1 MSSLSG
7 STNTFSSQQ
16 SSTNDKN
23 QEILT
28 GYLKDHF
35 NVSFIDCKCCCDAS
49 KEISKCQT
57 GSLDFLRDIQEYIHL
72 PEYRLNC
79 RCICDD
85 NNTPIKF
92 GINLTP
98 ANDLK

>member
-1 MSSLSG
+1 MNNNSNSKTSS
-7 STNTFSSQQ
+7 SSQQ
-16 SSTNDKN
+16 KS
-23 QEILT
+23 EILN

-35 NVSFIDCKCCCDAS
+35 NVSFFDCKCCCDAS
-49 KEISKCQT
+49 KEISKCAN
-57 GSLDFLRDIQEYIHL
+57 GSLDFLRDIQEYIHT

-79 RCICDD
+79 QCICGD
-85 NNTPIKF
+85 NAQNMSPIKF

>member
-1 MSSLSG
+1 MSWLS
-7 STNTFSSQQ
+7 
-16 SSTNDKN
+16 SSTNSSSSTHDNN
-23 QEILT
+23 QETSTVLN

-35 NVSFIDCKCCCDAS
+35 NVSFVDCKCCCDAS
-49 KEISKCQT
+49 KEISQCQT
-57 GSLDFLRDIQEYIHL
+57 GSLDFLRDIQDYVNL

-79 RCICDD
+79 QCICGD
-85 NNTPIKF
+85 NTPMKF

>member
-1 MSSLSG
+1 MSCLSN
-7 STNTFSSQQ
+7 STNSSQQ
-16 SSTNDKN
+16 SSSNDNN
-23 QEILT
+23 QKLST
-28 GYLKDHF
+28 GGYLKDHF
-35 NVSFIDCKCCCDAS
+35 NVSFFDCKCCCDAS
-49 KEISKCQT
+49 KEMSQCQN
-57 GSLDFLRDIQEYIHL
+57 GSLDFLRNIQEYLHL

-85 NNTPIKF
+85 NHTPMKF

>member
-1 MSSLSG
+1 MS
-7 STNTFSSQQ
+7 
-16 SSTNDKN
+16 SSTNSSTRDYN
-23 QEILT
+23 QKQTSTILN

-57 GSLDFLRDIQEYIHL
+57 NSLEFLRDIHEYINI

-79 RCICDD
+79 RCICGDNEQ
-85 NNTPIKF
+85 NNTPMKF